1 MRVLI
6 VDDHEVLRAGVR
18 TLLERNPEIEVCGE
32 ASDGLEGVQKV
43 VQLKPDLVILDI
55 DMPGLDGFS
64 TAREI
69 SKLSPSVPILLL
81 SLHVAPNLIDIAKS
95 SGASGYVA
103 KNQAAFVLLRAVD
116 TVTHNQTFF
125 PD

>member
-1 MRVLI
+1 

-18 TLLERNPEIEVCGE
+18 TLLQSNPDIEVCGE
-32 ASDGLEGVQKV
+32 ASNGLEGLQKA
-43 VQLKPDLVILDI
+43 VQLKPDVVILDI
-55 DMPGLDGFS
+55 DMPVLDGFS

-69 SKLSPSVPILLL
+69 SKLSPSVAILLL

-103 KNQAAFVLLRAVD
+103 KNQAAFILLRAVD
-116 TVTHNQTFF
+116 AIAHHQTFF